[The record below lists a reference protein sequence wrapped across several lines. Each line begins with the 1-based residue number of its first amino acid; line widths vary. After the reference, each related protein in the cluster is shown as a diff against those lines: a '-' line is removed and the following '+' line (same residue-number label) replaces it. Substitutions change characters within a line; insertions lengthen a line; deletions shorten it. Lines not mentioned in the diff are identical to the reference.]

1 MLSHPL
7 TIRPATRSDARN
19 LRILTALHGGPR
31 PKGHVLIAEIDHV
44 PVAAISMTTGIL
56 ISDPARDT
64 GEAIRKL
71 RLCRYQL
78 SKQAGRRPFSP
89 VLSWAALA

>member
-1 MLSHPL
+1 MHAHPL

-31 PKGHVLIAEIDHV
+31 PKGRILIAEVDYV
-44 PVAAISMTTGIL
+44 PVAAISMTTGFL
-56 ISDPARDT
+56 ISDPARNT
-64 GEAIRKL
+64 EEAIRKL

-78 SKQAGRRPFSP
+78 TKQAGRRPFSP
-89 VLSWAALA
+89 VLTWAAPA